1 MRAYT
6 IGTAHTDSPADD
18 ESHAHSAYGIV
29 PGEDTLVLV
38 RPDNHMGPIAPA
50 TDGRA
55 VQDHLDGAA

>member
-1 MRAYT
+1 MRAYA
-6 IGTAHTDSPADD
+6 IDPAHTDGLADD
-18 ESHAHSAYGIV
+18 EGHAHSPYGIV

-55 VQDHLDGAA
+55 VQDHLDRAA